1 MIGFSGFLPPKFHG
15 IRYMD
20 GAFSDNLPTLDENT
34 ITVSP
39 FAGETDI
46 CPRDDSAQVFHVSL
60 SLFCIH
66 LTNLPSSR
74 SQVNL
79 SNTSIELNKQNIYRF
94 LRILFPPR
102 PEILSNMCQQGFD
115 DALHFLHR
123 NNLISCTRCL
133 AIQSTFV
140 LSKQTSEHY
149 DPECTTCTTSRE
161 KLMKEK
167 KMPEQVINAMAKYI
181 EGSNNGFVKWV
192 KRPAMFVLKTI
203 AMPATV
209 PCDIVYATLTK

>member
-1 MIGFSGFLPPKFHG
+1 MLTHFS
-15 IRYMD
+15 IVTY
-20 GAFSDNLPTLDENT
+20 
-34 ITVSP
+34 I
-39 FAGETDI
+39 
-46 CPRDDSAQVFHVSL
+46 
-60 SLFCIH
+60 
-66 LTNLPSSR
+66 
-74 SQVNL
+74 QVNL

-94 LRILFPPR
+94 LRILFPPK

-140 LSKQTSEHY
+140 LSKQTPEHY

-167 KMPEQVINAMAKYI
+167 KMPEQVISAMAKYI
-181 EGSNNGFVKWV
+181 EGSNNGFFKWI
-192 KRPAMFVLKTI
+192 KRPAVFVLKTI
-203 AMPATV
+203 AMPATI

>member
-1 MIGFSGFLPPKFHG
+1 M
-15 IRYMD
+15 
-20 GAFSDNLPTLDENT
+20 
-34 ITVSP
+34 
-39 FAGETDI
+39 
-46 CPRDDSAQVFHVSL
+46 
-60 SLFCIH
+60 
-66 LTNLPSSR
+66 
-74 SQVNL
+74 NL

>member
-1 MIGFSGFLPPKFHG
+1 
-15 IRYMD
+15 MD

-34 ITVSP
+34 VTVSP

-46 CPRDDSAQVFHVSL
+46 CPRDDSAQVFHVSPFHINL
-60 SLFCIH
+60 RFYIH
-66 LTNLPSSR
+66 LTYLPSSR

-79 SNTSIELNKQNIYRF
+79 SNTSIELSKQNIYRF

-140 LSKQTSEHY
+140 LSNQTSEQY